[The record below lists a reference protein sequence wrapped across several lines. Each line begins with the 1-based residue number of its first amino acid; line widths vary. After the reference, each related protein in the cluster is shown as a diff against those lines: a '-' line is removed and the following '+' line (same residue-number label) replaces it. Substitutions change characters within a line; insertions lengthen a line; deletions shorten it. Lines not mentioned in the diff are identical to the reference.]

1 MRSARTFAALC
12 AGLWTATALAAPPD
26 ADLITRS
33 KTVKYVD
40 SELSTPRGVAALYA
54 RLGAVA
60 REVCAHQAAP
70 QSYSDACARD
80 ALDHAVARVDS
91 AALTELHR
99 ARARRVAA
107 TERRTAP
114 VGPG

>member
-12 AGLWTATALAAPPD
+12 AGLWTATAVATPPD
-26 ADLITRS
+26 ANFVTQS
-33 KTVKYVD
+33 KAVKYVD
-40 SELSTPRGVAALYA
+40 ADLATPRGVAALYA

-80 ALDHAVARVDS
+80 ALDHAVARVNS
-91 AALTELHR
+91 PALAELHR
-99 ARARRVAA
+99 AHSPRVVAA
-107 TERRTAP
+107 EGS
-114 VGPG
+114 GPPTGPS